1 MMPIAPKL
9 LPTKNLTTTK
19 NKIKKNDPPG
29 LFFLGLLFLGS
40 FFIPGVLSVI
50 DALFILTKNSTKI
63 ISAYPLDRKTLKLNL
78 SLILTQNPTSPHNR

>member
-1 MMPIAPKL
+1 MPIAPKL

-50 DALFILTKNSTKI
+50 DALFILVKI
-63 ISAYPLDRKTLKLNL
+63 LPIIALFFIHWIGKP
-78 SLILTQNPTSPHNR
+78 